1 MAGYDI
7 SVWGMSGPSKPPI
20 ILAGTRLLAV
30 DDEPQVARFV
40 AAAAEELGCEAASTS
55 SAESFQATYKLRVP
69 DIVVLDLNLEGAD
82 GIELI
87 RFLAQEQSSAL
98 ILVLSGFDSRV
109 VEAAVRLGC
118 ALGLNM
124 GEPLTKPI
132 MVQDLADAI
141 ENGAASLH

>member
-1 MAGYDI
+1 
-7 SVWGMSGPSKPPI
+7 MSEPPPPPI
-20 ILAGTRLLAV
+20 SLARTRLLVV

-40 AAAAEELGCEAASTS
+40 TQAAEELGCEATSTGT
-55 SAESFQATYKLRVP
+55 AEGFQATYKLRVP
-69 DIVVLDLNLEGAD
+69 DVVVLDLALEGAD

-87 RFLAQEQSSAL
+87 RFLAQERSAAL
-98 ILVLSGFDSRV
+98 ILVLSGFDTRV

-124 GEPLTKPI
+124 GEPLVKPI

-141 ENGAASLH
+141 ANGGASVH